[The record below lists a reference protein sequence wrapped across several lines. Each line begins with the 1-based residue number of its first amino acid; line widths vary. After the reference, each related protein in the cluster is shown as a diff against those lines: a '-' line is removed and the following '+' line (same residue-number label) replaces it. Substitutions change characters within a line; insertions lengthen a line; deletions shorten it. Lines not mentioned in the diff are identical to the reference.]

1 MLQTAQY
8 LIIYINFQLFI
19 FCAYSLL
26 SSQYNIFN
34 FYVSFLYPFFL
45 LSSSLL
51 DAFCCINDSYGTNE
65 RKKNMMIVGHPDQV
79 HNCTVTNISMTSM
92 SVRCSEGFNGG
103 LQQQFMLE
111 VRDLQTNEL
120 RANYSSPVPRFTVNS
135 LMPSAIYLASVYAFN
150 AKGRSDPTVVQAAM
164 LRMPE
169 KQPTGEKGK
178 YKCENLLS
186 STNVLHFCG
195 N

>member
-1 MLQTAQY
+1 M
-8 LIIYINFQLFI
+8 
-19 FCAYSLL
+19 
-26 SSQYNIFN
+26 
-34 FYVSFLYPFFL
+34 

-51 DAFCCINDSYGTNE
+51 YEWLIWNE
-65 RKKNMMIVGHPDQV
+65 QKNMMIVGRPDQV

-178 YKCENLLS
+178 YKCEIFFFFFPHSL
-186 STNVLHFCG
+186 FCAFLWK
-195 N
+195 